1 MSQKKKNSL
10 FLKINKKN
18 SLLSNFRKKNCM
30 LRGEKT
36 EPPPWLS
43 NGAPLK
49 LSSEMSSYSELPA
62 LFLYSRSSKAFY

>member
-36 EPPPWLS
+36 EPPPPPPPPRLS
-43 NGAPLK
+43 NGAPLNITGIN
-49 LSSEMSSYSELPA
+49 MP
-62 LFLYSRSSKAFY
+62 